1 MANTSENI
9 FNGAK
14 ETVVYLHFD
23 DANDPFFDACGNQW
37 NALDYE
43 NLPADEEYY
52 SVEDGI
58 TTGIFGNGYFF
69 RNDIHIQIDEPIK
82 LGGKDFTV
90 DFWYKVHYNED
101 YNGIF
106 EIVSTETGKPLISLY
121 YSGYDWREGSEYD
134 EPTLTLEVS
143 DGSGNVSSYKIFIPY
158 EEYNHYAYIYYHA
171 QRKSVLY
178 LDGVAVQTIN
188 WSNTIAEQ
196 DCNVTIGKSSSA
208 YYQCYGDIDEFRITE
223 LALWET
229 DFTPPEQQI
238 MFFNVNADFDT
249 QRILFKTLSLDFDIQ
264 RKISEAGSW
273 YYENF
278 GNASLLAPEAT
289 NVEGVTV
296 TDLSSDVSKTGSA
309 FWVPGGLL
317 RNMFGLPA
325 TKEIWAKFDG
335 YLTDGGAIFAYDIA
349 QLASRYRYYG
359 FELIGVAEPIRGR
372 LIATLFNGSSTA
384 TDSVANQ
391 TLTGLHSFLI
401 HLLSDTE
408 NGKIE
413 LWIDDETTPALT
425 FTGNVYDGDD
435 FTNFYVSSA
444 RDTALVSN
452 LIVSNKQL
460 SITDNV
466 QFIGYSYVKNL
477 DVERVLTNDTWLERV
492 LDATKVLLTFDNDQS
507 PFDDLGDNHWTAYGN
522 PTISS
527 DNAKFGKA
535 LQLDGESYLQMDN
548 KIVLGGQDFT
558 IDGWFCV
565 PDEGEIGNYGY
576 ICYLL
581 GDKFTTGGS
590 TYYCEIY
597 FGVSYAD
604 QAHFSLSLPNS
615 TSYSKISGNS
625 QTVYNITRNEIHHFA
640 MCFVHSTQKIFFSI
654 DGKVYSKDIHS
665 VDETMAYTVV
675 VGGYTAEHNAESPF
689 RGAVDEFRILNGIAL
704 YTHDFTPPTQSG
716 WGKKINT
723 NFDIVRQIPNK
734 LIVAPTEDFIPVAKN
749 ETDGTQS
756 IEINISAK
764 QLTDQ
769 LSFTT
774 INNADIM
781 QQVKGQYLDYY
792 FDMRIESFTQR
803 GILNTCHCCA
813 DIDEI
818 LYQQINY
825 SIDADFVT
833 YEVNL
838 KSKTMHINTAPV
850 ATTPTPETEYETTE
864 IKKASA
870 LKHLQHIAAALDKN
884 LVCNFDNFI
893 SDLELEQKNIT
904 LADLLREL
912 FGWTSRLPHL
922 LINCYIRDDTLH
934 VIQRGYEQNTIDL
947 TNFKHTLPVIN
958 KTIVRTTWGSSPD
971 SSYTLNKHYLG
982 WRMAIPPP
990 RVSEDGKTHYTYRR
1004 IEPSGYLLTKA
1015 ETESEEMVFGQPET
1029 VITEVVYEYT
1039 VQPPYELTKETTKK
1053 YVQHNSLILDQSEII
1068 HEQLTPSQRITRQFD
1083 EDGNE
1088 TGSVVGSH
1096 VAGFYDNFQTIFE
1109 EHTDSQEVVIPGN
1122 PLIDTSF
1129 PVVGNDTL
1137 AKLSSEIIWLNRK
1150 TQETISFD
1158 IYDYLHVIDF
1168 NDRIIF
1174 AGNEYFLNDNT
1185 VTKNPKIV
1193 NKQSVQLV
1201 RWY

>member
-23 DANDPFFDACGNQW
+23 DPNNLFLDACGNKW
-37 NALDYE
+37 NALNYE
-43 NLPADEEYY
+43 DLPADEYTSEYAL
-52 SVEDGI
+52 
-58 TTGIFGNGYFF
+58 TTGKFGNGVNFSNSFYLK
-69 RNDIHIQIDEPIK
+69 IDEPIK
-82 LGGKDFTV
+82 LGGKDFTI
-90 DFWYKVHYNED
+90 DFWLKFSYNED
-101 YNGIF
+101 SSGVF
-106 EIVSTETGKPLISLY
+106 EIVSTETSATLVSLY
-121 YSGYDWREGSEYD
+121 LHGSD
-134 EPTLTLEVS
+134 TTLTLKVS
-143 DGSGNVSSYKIFIPY
+143 TGSGNSSTYDFSASY
-158 EEYNHYAYIYYHA
+158 YDWHHFAYVYYHDRNQA
-171 QRKSVLY
+171 VFY

-188 WSNTIAEQ
+188 FDSSIAEQ
-196 DCNVTIGKSSSA
+196 DCTVNIGKAYDA
-208 YYQCYGDIDEFRITE
+208 YYLCYGDIDEFRIANGI
-223 LALWET
+223 ALWSA
-229 DFTPPEQQI
+229 DFSPPSQQI
-238 MFFNVNADFDT
+238 IFFNVNADFDT

-309 FWVPGGLL
+309 FWVPEGLL

-335 YLTDGGAIFAYDIA
+335 YLTDGGAIFAYDIE

-435 FTNFYVSSA
+435 FTNFYVTSA

-466 QFIGYSYVKNL
+466 QFIGYSYIKNL

-522 PTISS
+522 PTVSA

-535 LQLDGESYLQMDN
+535 LQLDGQSYLQMRE

-558 IDGWFCV
+558 IDGWFTV
-565 PDEGEIGNYGY
+565 PSEGEGGIYNY

-581 GDKFTTGGS
+581 GDEFSTGGS
-590 TYYCEIY
+590 TFNYGIY
-597 FGVSYAD
+597 FYVSYAD
-604 QAHFSLSLPNS
+604 QAHFTVALPDNTSAYKLSS
-615 TSYSKISGNS
+615 NS
-625 QTVYNITRNEIHHFA
+625 QLVYNITRNVFHHFA
-640 MCFVHSTQKIFFSI
+640 ICFIHSSQKLVFAI
-654 DGKVYSKDIHS
+654 DGKVDVKDIHS
-665 VDETMAYTVV
+665 VDETMEYTVMA
-675 VGGYTAEHNAESPF
+675 GGSNAQTAF
-689 RGAVDEFRILNGIAL
+689 IGAVDEFRIINGMAL
-704 YTHDFTPPTQSG
+704 YTHDFTPPTRSA

-723 NFDIVRQIPNK
+723 DFDIIRQIPHE
-734 LIVAPTEDFIPVAKN
+734 LIITPAEDFIYVAKN

-756 IEINISAK
+756 IEINISAQ

-850 ATTPTPETEYETTE
+850 ATTPLPETEYETTE

-870 LKHLQHIAAALDKN
+870 LNHLQHIAAALDKN

-922 LINCYIRDDTLH
+922 LINCYIRDDTLY

-947 TNFKHTLPVIN
+947 TNSKHTLPVIN
-958 KTIVRTTWGSSPD
+958 KKIVRTTWGSSPD

-990 RVSEDGKTHYTYRR
+990 RVSEDGKTHYTYER
-1004 IEPSGYLLTKA
+1004 IEPSGYLLTKS
-1015 ETESEEMVFGQPET
+1015 ETESEEMVCGQSET
-1029 VITEVVYEYT
+1029 VITEVVY
-1039 VQPPYELTKETTKK
+1039 
-1053 YVQHNSLILDQSEII
+1053 
-1068 HEQLTPSQRITRQFD
+1068 R
-1083 EDGNE
+1083 
-1088 TGSVVGSH
+1088 
-1096 VAGFYDNFQTIFE
+1096 
-1109 EHTDSQEVVIPGN
+1109 
-1122 PLIDTSF
+1122 
-1129 PVVGNDTL
+1129 
-1137 AKLSSEIIWLNRK
+1137 
-1150 TQETISFD
+1150 
-1158 IYDYLHVIDF
+1158 
-1168 NDRIIF
+1168 
-1174 AGNEYFLNDNT
+1174 
-1185 VTKNPKIV
+1185 
-1193 NKQSVQLV
+1193 
-1201 RWY
+1201 

>member
-23 DANDPFFDACGNQW
+23 DPNNLFLDACGNKW
-37 NALDYE
+37 NALNYE
-43 NLPADEEYY
+43 DLPADEYNLEYAL
-52 SVEDGI
+52 
-58 TTGIFGNGYFF
+58 TTGKFGNGVHFSNSFYLK
-69 RNDIHIQIDEPIK
+69 IDEPIK
-82 LGGKDFTV
+82 LGGKDFTI
-90 DFWYKVHYNED
+90 DFWLKFSYNED
-101 YNGIF
+101 SSCVF
-106 EIVSTETGKPLISLY
+106 EIVSTETSATLVSLCLH
-121 YSGYDWREGSEYD
+121 GSD
-134 EPTLTLEVS
+134 TTLTLKVS
-143 DGSGNVSSYKIFIPY
+143 TGSGNSSTYDFSASY
-158 EEYNHYAYIYYHA
+158 YDWHHYAYVYYHDKNQA
-171 QRKSVLY
+171 VFY

-188 WSNTIAEQ
+188 FDSSIAEQ
-196 DCNVTIGKSSSA
+196 DCTVNIGKAYEA
-208 YYQCYGDIDEFRITE
+208 YYLCYGDIDEFRIANGI
-223 LALWET
+223 ALWSA
-229 DFTPPEQQI
+229 DFSPPSQQI

-309 FWVPGGLL
+309 FWVPEGLL

-349 QLASRYRYYG
+349 QLASQYRYYG
-359 FELIGVAEPIRGR
+359 FKLIGVAEPIRGK

-384 TDSVANQ
+384 TDSIANQ

-435 FTNFYVSSA
+435 FTNFYVTSA

-460 SITDNV
+460 SITGNV
-466 QFIGYSYVKNL
+466 QFIGYSYIKNL

-522 PTISS
+522 PTVSA

-535 LQLDGESYLQMDN
+535 LRFNDKDQYLKMDEEIELGAQDFTVDGWFAVLGPSFNGTYRHIFGLDGEHFFTGMGWENHTINLRFFYSALEFSVHLPDKTDSISKTAAAGHSVSTVTDN
-548 KIVLGGQDFT
+548 TF
-558 IDGWFCV
+558 
-565 PDEGEIGNYGY
+565 
-576 ICYLL
+576 
-581 GDKFTTGGS
+581 
-590 TYYCEIY
+590 
-597 FGVSYAD
+597 
-604 QAHFSLSLPNS
+604 
-615 TSYSKISGNS
+615 
-625 QTVYNITRNEIHHFA
+625 HHFA
-640 MCFVHSTQKIFFSI
+640 ISYSNSLKKIFFSF
-654 DGKVYSKDIHS
+654 DGITTATDLNADGDNARFKVRIGKILANGANVNYS
-665 VDETMAYTVV
+665 
-675 VGGYTAEHNAESPF
+675 SPLN
-689 RGAVDEFRILNGIAL
+689 GAVDEFRIINGMAL
-704 YTHDFTPPTQSG
+704 YTHDFTPPTRSA

-723 NFDIVRQIPNK
+723 DFDIIRQIPHE
-734 LIVAPTEDFIPVAKN
+734 LIITPAEDFIYVAKN

-756 IEINISAK
+756 IEINISAQ

-838 KSKTMHINTAPV
+838 KSKTMHINTAPI
-850 ATTPTPETEYETTE
+850 AIHPPSETEYETTE

-870 LKHLQHIAAALDKN
+870 LNHLQHIAAALDKN

-922 LINCYIRDDTLH
+922 LINCYIRDDTLY

-947 TNFKHTLPVIN
+947 TNSKHTLPVIN
-958 KTIVRTTWGSSPD
+958 KKIVRTTWGSSPD

-990 RVSEDGKTHYTYRR
+990 RVSEDGKTHYTYER
-1004 IEPSGYLLTKA
+1004 IEPSGYLLTKT
-1015 ETESEEMVFGQPET
+1015 ETESEEKVCGQLET

-1053 YVQHNSLILDQSEII
+1053 YVQHNSFILDQSEII

-1096 VAGFYDNFQTIFE
+1096 VAGFYDNYKTISE

-1174 AGNEYFLNDNT
+1174 AGNEYFLEDNT